1 MGNHYVYEKGKANS
15 LHKNILNIIE
25 PNHQDSFSLIGEKAS
40 KKNSFIRLNDT
51 FYLNKN
57 SIYNKENDINIT
69 NEMTNEMMKAISLL
83 KNSLPHEYN
92 DDFFKTIMKDILAL
106 VEIMK
111 EITLEATTFSDNM
124 KQKVFILI
132 YIFL

>member
-1 MGNHYVYEKGKANS
+1 MCMKKVDKNS
-15 LHKNILNIIE
+15 FIQYFKYIE
-25 PNHQDSFSLIGEKAS
+25 PNPQDSFSLIGDKVS

-57 SIYNKENDINIT
+57 SIYNKENDINIA

-83 KNSLPHEYN
+83 KNSLPPECN

-106 VEIMK
+106 IEIMK
-111 EITLEATTFSDNM
+111 EITIEATTFSDNM
-124 KQKVFILI
+124 KQKVRLLYMSFII
-132 YIFL
+132 Y

>member
-1 MGNHYVYEKGKANS
+1 MCMKKVDTISFMQYFKYIE
-15 LHKNILNIIE
+15 LN
-25 PNHQDSFSLIGEKAS
+25 PQDSFSLIGDKVS

-57 SIYNKENDINIT
+57 SIYNKENDINIA

-83 KNSLPHEYN
+83 KNSLPPECN

-106 VEIMK
+106 IEIMK
-111 EITLEATTFSDNM
+111 EITIEATTFSDNM
-124 KQKVFILI
+124 KQKVRLLYMSFII
-132 YIFL
+132 Y